1 MPDWVKR
8 WQSPEGA
15 KLAEEVYSRIAS
27 SQTLDGLG
35 LDLIDGRPDLRGLT
49 LPAGPAPAGRG
60 AGRQPQSRAATR
72 MVRDARLI
80 GLDLSDARLD
90 HLRLFNCRVENCR
103 FDRAQL
109 DDLRIW
115 GTTFVRSSFVRT
127 RLTGATLGSGTEHAA
142 RNVWQ
147 DVDFSGASM
156 RGAVVDQATFSG
168 CDFGQAKID
177 KLEFR
182 QCEIAN
188 CRFAGRLR
196 DVIFYGR
203 ATSDG
208 PASPPFEHVDLSAAV
223 LDMCEFDGCRF
234 VDSTFPAD
242 PDVRVVASFP
252 EVGQRALE
260 ALRGD
265 ASQAAKD
272 LKVIINHALH
282 GPPLEP
288 DAVYVLNRRDLHG
301 YPAGEALIEL
311 ADRLLV

>member
-1 MPDWVKR
+1 MPAWANR
-8 WQSPEGA
+8 WQSQEGA

-27 SQTLDGLG
+27 GQTLTGLG
-35 LDLIDGRPDLRGLT
+35 LDLVDGRLDLRGFTLLT
-49 LPAGPAPAGRG
+49 GPAPAGRG
-60 AGRQPQSRAATR
+60 AGQQRQSRPATR
-72 MVRDARLI
+72 MVRDARLV
-80 GLDLSDARLD
+80 GLDLSEARLD

-115 GTTFVRSSFVRT
+115 GTVFVQSSFVRT

-156 RGAVVDQATFSG
+156 RGAVVDQAVFSG

-182 QCEIAN
+182 QCEIVD
-188 CRFAGRLR
+188 CRFAGKLR

-203 ATSDG
+203 ATSQG
-208 PASPPFEHVDLSAAV
+208 PASPPFERVDLSAAV

-234 VDSTFPAD
+234 ADSTFPAD
-242 PDVRVVASFP
+242 PDVRVIAGFP
-252 EVGQRALE
+252 ALAQCTLDALVG
-260 ALRGD
+260 D
-265 ASQAAKD
+265 DSQAAKD
-272 LKVIINHALH
+272 LKAIINHALQ

-288 DAVYVLNRRDLHG
+288 DAVYLLNRRDLHG
-301 YPAGEALIEL
+301 YPSGGALIEL